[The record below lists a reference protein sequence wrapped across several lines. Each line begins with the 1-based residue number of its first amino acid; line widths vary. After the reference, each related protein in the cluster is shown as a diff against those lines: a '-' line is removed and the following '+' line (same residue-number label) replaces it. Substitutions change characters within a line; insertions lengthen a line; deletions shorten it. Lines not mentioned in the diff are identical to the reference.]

1 MGEGSDS
8 ESDMEIDAK
17 DNSKEEIIV
26 VEDAESVS
34 EVDRL
39 SQYDEVRL
47 EKVKKLLGKSWYLL
61 DSFIQGIN
69 LLTIMYVFFFVNTL
83 W

>member
-47 EKVKKLLGKSWYLL
+47 EKVKKLLGKS
-61 DSFIQGIN
+61 
-69 LLTIMYVFFFVNTL
+69 
-83 W
+83 